1 VEPLWRNPELIRH
14 ARTEMRPVRMA
25 TAAGVSVFLC
35 VLLLLIFFHPG
46 MDTTSAP
53 RDLAAILYTLL
64 ASVQASVLG
73 LWCLSSCS
81 QAISSERSMKTF
93 DFIRTTRLTS
103 WELLLGMVFG
113 VPLMAYFVVACTLP
127 FTLTLGL
134 YAGFSLFAMAVTYLM
149 MLLVAVVL
157 SLAALTISITTDR
170 PRPGEVIL
178 LVIVIGSAA
187 WATFVG
193 FSDSSPFP
201 GLTAILVVFGLP
213 PLYNMAPGPYG
224 PILTFVPFFNFKV
237 PILFVSIFLYLS
249 AGGWLFLILL
259 RNLKKDREDI
269 RYLSR
274 WQAAGFA
281 AYLNVLFLALLD
293 LRHMGTSFASGIS
306 GVYLVL
312 NFFLLYSVGLATLP
326 PPSRLKFWRR
336 LSASSPRFYY
346 SEDGPP
352 WPGMV
357 ASAIA
362 AFLLFVL
369 ETVFAKHLI
378 PFSEWP
384 VGAVAGLL
392 SVVLVFA
399 ARDVLFLQ
407 WCVVKG
413 FQSPIV
419 KGMLFLFL
427 YYVAAICL
435 AIFFLRSSLAWL
447 TPLGSLGYPDTDS
460 LLAIIF
466 GLVLQIAV
474 TIYFMIAIRRQL
486 TPPAATSVV
495 ASAVTGP

>member
-1 VEPLWRNPELIRH
+1 VEPLWHNPELIRH

-25 TAAGVSVFLC
+25 TAAGVSVFLS
-35 VLLLLIFFHPG
+35 VLLLLSFFHPG
-46 MDTTSAP
+46 MDTTSTP

-64 ASVQASVLG
+64 ASVQASVLC

-81 QAISSERSMKTF
+81 QAISSERSLKTF

-103 WELLLGMVFG
+103 CELLLGMVFG

-127 FTLTLGL
+127 FTLALGL
-134 YAGFSLFAMAVTYLM
+134 YAGFSLFAIAVTYLM

-178 LVIVIGSAA
+178 LVILISSAS
-187 WATFVG
+187 WVTFVSFNDG
-193 FSDSSPFP
+193 SPFP
-201 GLTAILVVFGLP
+201 GLTAILVVLGLP
-213 PLYNMAPGPYG
+213 PLYNVAPGPYG
-224 PILTFVPFFNFKV
+224 PILRYVPFFNFMV

-249 AGGWLFLILL
+249 TGAWLLLILL

-274 WQAAGFA
+274 GQAAGFA
-281 AYLNVLFLALLD
+281 AYLNVLFWALLD
-293 LRHMGTSFASGIS
+293 LRHMGTSFATNIS

-312 NFFLLYSVGLATLP
+312 NFFLLYTVGLATLP
-326 PPSRLKFWRR
+326 PLGRLKFWRR
-336 LSASSPRFYY
+336 LSASSPQFYY

-352 WPGMV
+352 WPWMA

-362 AFLLFVL
+362 AFLLFVF
-369 ETVFAKHLI
+369 EAAVARHFI

-399 ARDVLFLQ
+399 VRDVLFLQ

-413 FQSPIV
+413 FQNPVV
-419 KGMLFLFL
+419 KGLLFLFL
-427 YYVAAICL
+427 YYVAAFCL
-435 AIFFLRSSLAWL
+435 AIFLLRSSLAWL

-460 LLAIIF
+460 LLAIMF
-466 GLVLQIAV
+466 GLVLQIAAA
-474 TIYFMIAIRRQL
+474 IYLLIAIRRHL
-486 TPPAATSVV
+486 TPSAATSAV
-495 ASAVTGP
+495 ASAATGS